1 MVHTAA
7 ELLIGAIQ
15 YYEFDSMW
23 HDDESG
29 RSWYEHFQSFSI
41 CSSCLPFSGMHLIPR
56 KFHTDANFNETKG
69 NETKGASS
77 LKVVRARCNLFQN
90 LHNYATQVLQE
101 CILEV
106 ECCIAL
112 ISLRARKAL
121 RVNSFKI
128 SVLCIRGT
136 EKET

>member
-1 MVHTAA
+1 MNCMVHTAA

-23 HDDESG
+23 HNDESG

-41 CSSCLPFSGMHLIPR
+41 CSSCLPFSGMHLIPS
-56 KFHTDANFNETKG
+56 KFHTDANF

-90 LHNYATQVLQE
+90 LHNNATQVLQE